1 MGGWAG
7 AKPRARVGVGNLKK
21 EGVLSILSRARPEQQ
36 AAVLRAVLG
45 RLTPKKHGRPVPTT
59 EHIGR
64 GWAPE
69 IKGSE
74 KSSNFWR
81 KNGKVKRPIKGDGAR
96 ALNCWR
102 FLECVKAKTQGGI
115 WPLGYSEKSGVRIWF
130 FIWGAAR
137 VGFPSSVCG
146 NWAPGGAWPFVRWR
160 RGGAV
165 FKMVFEMCSGQT
177 PPP

>member
-45 RLTPKKHGRPVPTT
+45 RLTPKKNTVAQCLLPNISG
-59 EHIGR
+59 G
-64 GWAPE
+64 GAPE
-69 IKGSE
+69 IRGSE

-146 NWAPGGAWPFVRWR
+146 NWAPRGCLAVCALAKG
-160 RGGAV
+160 RGG
-165 FKMVFEMCSGQT
+165 FQNGF
-177 PPP
+177 

>member
-64 GWAPE
+64 GWTPE
-69 IKGSE
+69 IRGSE

-130 FIWGAAR
+130 FYMGRRSGGVPLERLWKLGPRGCLA
-137 VGFPSSVCG
+137 VCALAKG
-146 NWAPGGAWPFVRWR
+146 
-160 RGGAV
+160 RGG
-165 FKMVFEMCSGQT
+165 FQNGF
-177 PPP
+177 

>member
-1 MGGWAG
+1 MIGGWAG
-7 AKPRARVGVGNLKK
+7 AKPRARVGVGNLKNGG
-21 EGVLSILSRARPEQQ
+21 GVLSILARARPEQQ

-59 EHIGR
+59 KNIVS

-69 IKGSE
+69 IRGSE
-74 KSSNFWR
+74 KGSNFWR

-130 FIWGAAR
+130 LIWGAAR

-160 RGGAV
+160 RGGGG
-165 FKMVFEMCSGQT
+165 FQNGF
-177 PPP
+177 